1 MSRNKTAEWQPF
13 ETAPKDGT
21 ELIFWVSSQKRVS
34 GHDRQ
39 LLFFKGTMVVGRHR
53 SCVEAS

>member
-21 ELIFWVSSQKRVS
+21 ELIFGFPAR
-34 GHDRQ
+34 
-39 LLFFKGTMVVGRHR
+39 KGFRTPPPTSMLQRDNGG
-53 SCVEAS
+53 EAKPRMC